1 MRKPTVMILYDIE
14 NLPFGTQV
22 RIILNKTAS
31 MEAISFGDKF
41 GLQSGEFKTAA
52 EISEAGWQ
60 VVLGWR

>member
-1 MRKPTVMILYDIE
+1 MNKPVVILYDIE

-41 GLQSGEFKTAA
+41 GLHSGEFKTAA
-52 EISEAGWQ
+52 EIKKAGWQ
-60 VVLGWR
+60 VILGWR

>member
-1 MRKPTVMILYDIE
+1 MEKPIMILYDIE

-52 EISEAGWQ
+52 EIRENEWQ